1 MKQSTRRFRVAISVS
16 ALFAAALSGCTNFH
30 PGNSRPTDKAGQTM
44 TLATPG
50 PPPGWKVQEAIP
62 QSQQQAQNTVVG
74 YLRRTLAELP
84 SGSVIDGGRYLEPGK
99 TPYCDDNDSSPT
111 APRRF
116 STIGELQLPPGSES
130 VDLIA
135 KVGDTW
141 RSWGWYVVERD
152 VFTKPNRFGYAPD
165 GYRLQI
171 EAASQQGYPPTIQG
185 SSPCFPGAIARE
197 DIPIPVV
204 INAE

>member
-1 MKQSTRRFRVAISVS
+1 M
-16 ALFAAALSGCTNFH
+16 
-30 PGNSRPTDKAGQTM
+30 
-44 TLATPG
+44 
-50 PPPGWKVQEAIP
+50 
-62 QSQQQAQNTVVG
+62 
-74 YLRRTLAELP
+74 
-84 SGSVIDGGRYLEPGK
+84 

-116 STIGELQLPPGSES
+116 DTIGQLKLPSGSES
-130 VDLIA
+130 VDVIA

-152 VFTKPNRFGYAPD
+152 GFTKPNRFGYAPD

-171 EAASQQGYPPTIQG
+171 VAAPQQGYPPTIQG
-185 SSPCFPGAIARE
+185 SSPCFPGTIARE

-204 INAE
+204 IQAE

>member
-1 MKQSTRRFRVAISVS
+1 MR
-16 ALFAAALSGCTNFH
+16 
-30 PGNSRPTDKAGQTM
+30 
-44 TLATPG
+44 

-84 SGSVIDGGRYLEPGK
+84 SGSVIDGGRYLGPGM

-116 STIGELQLPPGSES
+116 STIGELTLPPGSEP

-135 KVGDTW
+135 MVGETW

-152 VFTKPNRFGYAPD
+152 GFSKPNRFGYAPD

-171 EAASQQGYPPTIQG
+171 EAAAQQGYPPAVQG
-185 SSPCFPGAIARE
+185 SSPCFPGNIARE

>member
-1 MKQSTRRFRVAISVS
+1 MNQSAPGLRVAISVS
-16 ALFAAALSGCTNFH
+16 ALVAAVLSGCTNVEQ
-30 PGNSRPTDKAGQTM
+30 GNPQSTDKAGQSM
-44 TLATPG
+44 TSATPG
-50 PPPGWKVQEAIP
+50 PPPGWEVREVVP
-62 QSQQQAQNTVVG
+62 QSQEQAQSTVLG

-84 SGSVIDGGRYLEPGK
+84 SGSVIDGSRYLGPGM

-116 STIGELQLPPGSES
+116 STIGELTLPPGSES
-130 VDLIA
+130 VDVIA
-135 KVGDTW
+135 KVGETW

-171 EAASQQGYPPTIQG
+171 EAAAQQGYPPTIQG
-185 SSPCFPGAIARE
+185 SSPCFPGTIARE

-204 INAE
+204 IHAG